1 MRVDDYRYY
10 GQICLGFGIIL
21 LVVGVVLPIF
31 IISWFTDY
39 GIAMAVVGAILII
52 VSQIL
57 YREYRLRS
65 TQQQKTN

>member
-31 IISWFTDY
+31 IITWFTDY
-39 GIAMAVVGAILII
+39 GIVMAVVGAILIV

-65 TQQQKTN
+65 TQQQKPN

>member
-1 MRVDDYRYY
+1 M
-10 GQICLGFGIIL
+10 

-39 GIAMAVVGAILII
+39 GIVMAVVGAILIV

-57 YREYRLRS
+57 YREYRFRS
-65 TQQQKTN
+65 TQQQKPN

>member
-1 MRVDDYRYY
+1 
-10 GQICLGFGIIL
+10 L